1 MSVDLHHVVSGPADA
16 PPLVL
21 AGSLGTTGRMW
32 EPQVDALSTVFRV
45 IRVDLRG
52 HGGSP
57 APEGPYSM
65 ADLGGDVLALLDRL
79 GIGRA
84 HFAGLSIGGMVGQW
98 LAVHAPERVDG
109 LVLLATSP
117 HMGPAQNWRD
127 RAALARERGTAA
139 LADGVVQRWF
149 TPAFASE
156 RPHDV
161 TLLRDQIVDTPDEGY
176 AGCCGAI
183 EHHDV
188 REDLHRITA
197 PTLVVAGADD
207 PSTPPEGHGALIAER
222 VPGARF
228 VVLEGAAHL
237 LSWSHADRVNTLIT
251 QHLAGTDRHGAGTRV
266 RRSVLGDAH
275 VDRAEARTTTF
286 TEPFQDLITRYAWG
300 EVWTRPG
307 LDRRTRSC
315 MVLTALVAQGHWGEL
330 AMHVRAALRN
340 GLAPDEIGEVFLQA
354 AVYCGVP
361 AANKAFAIAQEV
373 FEEDGTG

>member
-21 AGSLGTTGRMW
+21 AGSLGTNGHMW
-32 EPQVDALSTVFRV
+32 EPQVEALSAAFRV

-52 HGGSP
+52 HGRSP

-79 GIGRA
+79 GIGRT

-98 LAVHAPERVDG
+98 LAVNAPERLDH
-109 LVLLATSP
+109 LVLMATSP
-117 HMGPAQNWRD
+117 YMGPAQNWRD
-127 RAALARERGTAA
+127 RAALARAKGTAA
-139 LADGVVQRWF
+139 LADNVVGRWF
-149 TPAFASE
+149 TPDFTAE
-156 RPHDV
+156 HPHEV
-161 TLLRDQIVDTPDEGY
+161 TRLRDQIADTPDEGY

-183 EHHDV
+183 EHYDL
-188 REDLHRITA
+188 REDLHRVTA

-207 PSTPPEGHGALIAER
+207 PSTPPDGNGALIAER
-222 VPGARF
+222 IPGARF

-237 LSWSHADRVNTLIT
+237 LSWSHPAQVNTLIT
-251 QHLAGTDRHGAGTRV
+251 QHLASADRYGAGMRV

-275 VDRAEARTTTF
+275 VDRAEDRRTAF

-300 EVWTRPG
+300 EIWTRPG

-315 MVLTALVAQGHWGEL
+315 MVLTALAAQGHWGEL

-340 GLAPDEIGEVFLQA
+340 GLTPDEIGEVFLQA
-354 AVYCGVP
+354 AIYCGVP
-361 AANKAFAIAQEV
+361 TANKAFAIAQEV
-373 FEEDGTG
+373 FDEAPAD

>member
-1 MSVDLHHVVSGPADA
+1 MSVDLHHDVSGPADA

-32 EPQVDALSTVFRV
+32 EPQVDALSAVFRV

-52 HGGSP
+52 HGRSP

-79 GIGRA
+79 GVARA
-84 HFAGLSIGGMVGQW
+84 HFVGLSIGGMVGQW
-98 LAVHAPERVDG
+98 LAVHAPERVG
-109 LVLLATSP
+109 SLVLLATSP
-117 HMGPAQNWRD
+117 HMGPASTWRD
-127 RAALARERGTAA
+127 RAALARDAGTAA
-139 LADGVVQRWF
+139 LADAVVERWF
-149 TPAFASE
+149 TPGYAAE
-156 RPHDV
+156 HPHDV
-161 TLLRDQIVDTPDEGY
+161 TVLRDQIVATPDEGY

-183 EHHDV
+183 EGHDV
-188 REDLHRITA
+188 RDDLHRVTA

-207 PSTPPEGHGALIAER
+207 PSTPPGEHGALIAEL
-222 VPGARF
+222 VPGARL

-237 LSWSHADRVNTLIT
+237 LSWSHAPRVNTLIT
-251 QHLAGTDRHGAGTRV
+251 QHLAEADRRGAGTLV

-275 VDRAEARTTTF
+275 VDRARARTTAF

-315 MVLTALVAQGHWGEL
+315 MVLTALVAKGHWGEL
-330 AMHVRAALRN
+330 AMHVRAARRN
-340 GLAPDEIGEVFLQA
+340 GLTPDEIGEVFLQA

-373 FEEDGTG
+373 LDEDAVD